1 MGLLR
6 ILAIIVVLCAVAAVG
21 VAATAWR
28 SAIDPVPRPSAKS
41 FDEARIARGAEL
53 AAIGN
58 CNTCHTVPDGRSFAG
73 GLGVQTPFGII
84 YSSNITPDESTGIGS
99 WSEAAFRR
107 ALREGVDREGE
118 QLYPAF
124 PYDHFTL
131 LSDDDISALYA
142 FFMTRAPVRQTA
154 PPNELPFPFNVRLI
168 VAGWKLLFLRQGPY
182 QPDPSQSEAWNH
194 GAYLVKGLAH
204 CGACHT
210 PRNVLGAEN
219 KENAFGG
226 GDVEGWTAYAL
237 NEASPAP
244 VPWSVDALRAYLR
257 NGWQSDHGIASGP
270 MAAVIDNLAAISD
283 SDLAAVTTYM
293 AGVLG
298 EPSAERKRA
307 ADALVERVRLTNGA
321 SSGSKS
327 SPPSPSSETE
337 ISGARIY
344 EAACAT
350 CHESGRSLPY
360 GGIDLALST
369 GPSSPDPRNVINVVL
384 WGLPAVQ
391 GERSPIMPG
400 FANMLSDQQ
409 LADVLGYVRSHFGGN
424 KPAWTDINKDIR
436 EARSRGPLAAPSA
449 HGTDPANAIVSQHEA
464 QR

>member
-21 VAATAWR
+21 VAAMAWR
-28 SAIDPVPRPSAKS
+28 SAIDPVPRPGAKS
-41 FDEARIARGAEL
+41 FDEARIKHGAEL

-58 CNTCHTVPDGRSFAG
+58 CNTCHTAPDGRAFAG

-84 YSSNITPDESTGIGS
+84 YSSNITPDEATGIGS

-154 PPNELPFPFNVRLI
+154 PSNDLSFPFDVRLI

-182 QPDPSQSEAWNH
+182 QPDPSQSEAWNR

-210 PRNVLGAEN
+210 PRNALGAEN
-219 KENAFGG
+219 RQNEFGG

-257 NGWQSDHGIASGP
+257 NGWQSDHGVASGP
-270 MAAVIDNLAAISD
+270 MAAVIDNLAVISD
-283 SDLAAVTTYM
+283 SDLAAMTMYM
-293 AGVLG
+293 AGVFG
-298 EPSAERKRA
+298 EPSADRKRA

-321 SSGSKS
+321 SSGLKN
-327 SPPSPSSETE
+327 PPPGPSAEPE
-337 ISGARIY
+337 ITGGRIF
-344 EAACAT
+344 ESACAT
-350 CHESGRSLPY
+350 CHESGRPPPY
-360 GGIDLALST
+360 GGINLALST
-369 GPSSPDPRNVINVVL
+369 GPSSADARNVINVVL
-384 WGLPAVQ
+384 WGLPPVQ

-409 LADVLGYVRSHFGGN
+409 LADLLGYVRSHFGSN

-436 EARSRGPLAAPSA
+436 AARSRGPLAAAPA